1 MKLTRRGERVF
12 KVLFVVVSLA
22 LLWGVYEI
30 IGHLWWV
37 GDGYCWGSMVEC
49 MEGGL

>member
-1 MKLTRRGERVF
+1 MKLTRRGELVF
-12 KVLFVVVSLA
+12 GA
-22 LLWGVYEI
+22 LLLVAGVALTWAVYEI